1 MALETA
7 IQVRW
12 SIILKYPKQ
21 IAVHFGI
28 LNTHRASDLLQ
39 PPLAFA
45 ELISKYALAPLYFIS
60 VFHFHN
66 DLRAD
71 SNSGDEQSY
80 PCPWKCSS
88 TFVTACLT
96 IKTKQNIRIQPFL
109 HFTFYF
115 CTHSLTLLGWKF
127 SDRISDLCL
136 FTELALFSSF
146 TSLFKA
152 A

>member
-1 MALETA
+1 MALVTA

-28 LNTHRASDLLQ
+28 LNTHQASDLLQ
-39 PPLAFA
+39 PPLAF
-45 ELISKYALAPLYFIS
+45 ELISEYALAPLYFIS

-66 DLRAD
+66 DFRAD

-88 TFVTACLT
+88 TFVSACLT
-96 IKTKQNIRIQPFL
+96 IKTTPKYYNSAF
-109 HFTFYF
+109 
-115 CTHSLTLLGWKF
+115 
-127 SDRISDLCL
+127 
-136 FTELALFSSF
+136 LALLHLLFSHSF
-146 TSLFKA
+146 SNPSRLEV
-152 A
+152 